1 MNHKLLTSVVFACTV
16 LLLSS
21 CHSSTVKISGRLVG
35 SDCRTVYVEQETPLG
50 QNRIDSAA
58 VDAAG
63 NYELQIKEVGSTP
76 ALYNLVCHSDR
87 IPLFLAGGERVTV
100 NSVGRVVQ
108 NYTVE
113 GSPESELLRQFYQPF
128 VAGLSRLNEL
138 ASLSEQESLDNE
150 GRLRIETAY
159 KAEYLRIKREQL
171 KFIITHQSS
180 LAAVYALYQRL
191 PGDVFLFN
199 LDGDLIYYRMV
210 ADALEESYPE
220 SPYLPLLASEIAR
233 MESRINLV
241 SSIAET
247 GYPDLEMYDMF
258 ENKVRLSSLQGKV
271 ILVEFWSAE
280 RGNSNALNAELKE
293 LYAHYADRG
302 FEIYQVGIDT
312 SKQAWV
318 TAVQEQRLPWISVS
332 DFKGEASPSLGLYAV
347 QKLPSNFLINRE
359 GVVIARDLYGEA
371 LEQALETQFK

>member
-1 MNHKLLTSVVFACTV
+1 MNRIFLFLVASVGAFLLT
-16 LLLSS
+16 S
-21 CHSSTVKISGRLVG
+21 CHSSTIKVSGRLVG
-35 SDCRTVYVEQETPLG
+35 ADCQKVYMERETQLG
-50 QNRIDSAA
+50 QTVIDSAV
-58 VDAAG
+58 VDNAG
-63 NYELQIKEVGSTP
+63 NFSLQIKGEEETP
-76 ALYNLVCHSDR
+76 SLYNLVCNADR
-87 IPLFLAGGERVTV
+87 IPLFLVGGDRVTI
-100 NSVGRVVQ
+100 NSVGRVLP

-113 GSPESELLRQFYQPF
+113 GSSESELLREFYQPF
-128 VAGLSRLNEL
+128 VAGLARLDDLASQSRAQTLNE
-138 ASLSEQESLDNE
+138 E
-150 GRLRIETAY
+150 GLLRIETAY

-171 KFIITHQSS
+171 KFIIEHQSS

-210 ADALEESYPE
+210 ADALEESYPQ

-233 MESRINLV
+233 METRINLV

-247 GYPDLEMYDMF
+247 GYPDLEMLDMF
-258 ENKVRLSSLQGKV
+258 GNKVRLSSLQGKV

-293 LYAHYADRG
+293 LYDRYADRG

-332 DFKGEASPSLGLYAV
+332 DFKGEASPALGLYAV

-359 GVVIARDLYGEA
+359 GVVIARDLYGDA
-371 LEQALETQFK
+371 LEKALEAQF

>member
-1 MNHKLLTSVVFACTV
+1 MNHRFITSVFCGCVIFLT
-16 LLLSS
+16 S

-35 SDCRTVYVEQETPLG
+35 SDCRTVYVEQETQLG
-50 QNRIDSAA
+50 QTVIDSAT
-58 VDAAG
+58 VDSAG
-63 NYELQIKEVGSTP
+63 NFLLKIKEEDETP
-76 ALYNLVCHSDR
+76 SLYNLVCNAER
-87 IPLFLAGGERVTV
+87 IPLFLAGGDHVTI
-100 NSVGRVVQ
+100 NAVGRVLP
-108 NYTVE
+108 NYTVQ
-113 GSPESELLRQFYQPF
+113 GSAESELLRQFYQPF
-128 VAGLSRLNEL
+128 VAGLARLDEL
-138 ASLSEQESLDNE
+138 ASLSREEALNE
-150 GRLRIETAY
+150 EELLRIETAY

-171 KFIITHQSS
+171 KFIIEHQSS

-210 ADALEESYPE
+210 ADALEESYPQ

-233 MESRINLV
+233 METRINLV

-247 GYPDLEMYDMF
+247 GYPDLEMLDMF
-258 ENKVRLSSLQGKV
+258 GNKVRLSSLQGKV

-293 LYAHYADRG
+293 LYDRYADRG

-332 DFKGEASPSLGLYAV
+332 DFKGEASPALGLYAV

-359 GVVIARDLYGEA
+359 GVVIARDLYGDA
-371 LEQALETQFK
+371 LEKALEAQF

>member
-1 MNHKLLTSVVFACTV
+1 MNHRFITSVFCGCVIFLT
-16 LLLSS
+16 S

-35 SDCRTVYVEQETPLG
+35 SDCRTVYVEQETQLG
-50 QNRIDSAA
+50 QTVIDSAT
-58 VDAAG
+58 VDSAG
-63 NYELQIKEVGSTP
+63 NFLLKIKEEDETP
-76 ALYNLVCHSDR
+76 SLYNLVCNAER
-87 IPLFLAGGERVTV
+87 IPLFLAGGDHVTI
-100 NSVGRVVQ
+100 NAVGRVLP
-108 NYTVE
+108 NYTVQ
-113 GSPESELLRQFYQPF
+113 GSAESELLRQFYQPF
-128 VAGLSRLNEL
+128 VAGLARLDEL
-138 ASLSEQESLDNE
+138 ASLSREEALNE
-150 GRLRIETAY
+150 EGLLRIETAY

-171 KFIITHQSS
+171 KFIIEHQSS

-210 ADALEESYPE
+210 ADALEESYPQ

-233 MESRINLV
+233 METRINLV

-247 GYPDLEMYDMF
+247 GYPDLEMLDMF
-258 ENKVRLSSLQGKV
+258 GNKVRLSSLQGKV

-293 LYAHYADRG
+293 LYDRYADRG

-332 DFKGEASPSLGLYAV
+332 DFKGEASPALGLYAV
-347 QKLPSNFLINRE
+347 QKLPSYFLINRE
-359 GVVIARDLYGEA
+359 VVVIARDLYGVA
-371 LEQALETQFK
+371 LEKALEAQF

>member
-1 MNHKLLTSVVFACTV
+1 MNHRFITSVFCGCVIFLT
-16 LLLSS
+16 S

-35 SDCRTVYVEQETPLG
+35 SDCRTVYVEQETQLG
-50 QNRIDSAA
+50 QTVIDSAT
-58 VDAAG
+58 VDSAG
-63 NYELQIKEVGSTP
+63 NFLLKIKEEDETP
-76 ALYNLVCHSDR
+76 SLYNLVCNAER
-87 IPLFLAGGERVTV
+87 IPLFLAGGDHVTI
-100 NSVGRVVQ
+100 NAVGRVLP
-108 NYTVE
+108 NYTVQ
-113 GSPESELLRQFYQPF
+113 GSAESELLRQFYQPF
-128 VAGLSRLNEL
+128 VAGLARLDEL
-138 ASLSEQESLDNE
+138 ASLSREEALNE
-150 GRLRIETAY
+150 EGLLRIETAY

-171 KFIITHQSS
+171 KFIIEHQSS

-210 ADALEESYPE
+210 ADALEESYPQ

-233 MESRINLV
+233 METRINLV

-247 GYPDLEMYDMF
+247 GYPDLEMLDMF
-258 ENKVRLSSLQGKV
+258 GNKVRLSSLQGKV

-293 LYAHYADRG
+293 LYDRYADRG

-332 DFKGEASPSLGLYAV
+332 DFKGEASPALGLYAV

-359 GVVIARDLYGEA
+359 GVVIARDLYGDA
-371 LEQALETQFK
+371 LEKALEAQF

>member
-1 MNHKLLTSVVFACTV
+1 MNHRFITSVFCGCVIFLT
-16 LLLSS
+16 S

-35 SDCRTVYVEQETPLG
+35 SDCRTVYVEQETQLG
-50 QNRIDSAA
+50 QTVIDSAT
-58 VDAAG
+58 VDSAG
-63 NYELQIKEVGSTP
+63 NFLLKIKEEDETP
-76 ALYNLVCHSDR
+76 SLYNLVCNAGR
-87 IPLFLAGGERVTV
+87 IPLFLAGGDHVTI
-100 NSVGRVVQ
+100 NAVGRVLP
-108 NYTVE
+108 NYTVQ
-113 GSPESELLRQFYQPF
+113 GSAESELLRQFYQPF
-128 VAGLSRLNEL
+128 VAGLARLDEL
-138 ASLSEQESLDNE
+138 ASLSREEALNE
-150 GRLRIETAY
+150 EGLLRIETAY

-171 KFIITHQSS
+171 KFIIEHQSS

-210 ADALEESYPE
+210 ADALEESYPQ

-233 MESRINLV
+233 METRINLV

-247 GYPDLEMYDMF
+247 GYPDLEMLDMF
-258 ENKVRLSSLQGKV
+258 GNKVRLSSLQGKV

-293 LYAHYADRG
+293 LYDRYADRG

-332 DFKGEASPSLGLYAV
+332 DFKGEASPALGLYAV

-359 GVVIARDLYGEA
+359 GVVIARDLYGDA
-371 LEQALETQFK
+371 LEKALEAQF

>member
-1 MNHKLLTSVVFACTV
+1 MNHRFITSVFCGCVIFLT
-16 LLLSS
+16 S

-35 SDCRTVYVEQETPLG
+35 SDCRTVYVEQETQLG
-50 QNRIDSAA
+50 QTVIDSAT
-58 VDAAG
+58 VDSAG
-63 NYELQIKEVGSTP
+63 NFLLKIKEEDETP
-76 ALYNLVCHSDR
+76 SLYNLVCNAER
-87 IPLFLAGGERVTV
+87 IPLFLAGGDHVTI
-100 NSVGRVVQ
+100 NAVGRVLP
-108 NYTVE
+108 NYTVQ
-113 GSPESELLRQFYQPF
+113 GSAESELLRQFYQPF
-128 VAGLSRLNEL
+128 VAGLARLDEL
-138 ASLSEQESLDNE
+138 ASLSREEALNE
-150 GRLRIETAY
+150 EGLLRIETAY

-171 KFIITHQSS
+171 KFIIEHQSS

-210 ADALEESYPE
+210 ADALEESYPQ

-233 MESRINLV
+233 METRINLV

-247 GYPDLEMYDMF
+247 GYPDLEMLDMF
-258 ENKVRLSSLQGKV
+258 GNKVRLSSLQGKV

-293 LYAHYADRG
+293 LYDRYADRG

-332 DFKGEASPSLGLYAV
+332 DF
-347 QKLPSNFLINRE
+347 
-359 GVVIARDLYGEA
+359 
-371 LEQALETQFK
+371 

>member
-1 MNHKLLTSVVFACTV
+1 MNHRFITSVFCGCVIFLT
-16 LLLSS
+16 S

-35 SDCRTVYVEQETPLG
+35 SDCRTVYVEQETQLG
-50 QNRIDSAA
+50 QTVIDSAT
-58 VDAAG
+58 VDSAG
-63 NYELQIKEVGSTP
+63 NFLLKIKEEDETP
-76 ALYNLVCHSDR
+76 SLYNLVCNAER
-87 IPLFLAGGERVTV
+87 IPLFLAGGDHVTI
-100 NSVGRVVQ
+100 NAVGRVLP
-108 NYTVE
+108 NYTVQ
-113 GSPESELLRQFYQPF
+113 GSAESELLRQFYQPF
-128 VAGLSRLNEL
+128 VAGLARLDEL
-138 ASLSEQESLDNE
+138 ASLSREEALNE
-150 GRLRIETAY
+150 EGLLRIETAY

-171 KFIITHQSS
+171 KFIIEHQSS

-199 LDGDLIYYRMV
+199 LDGDQIYYRMV
-210 ADALEESYPE
+210 ADALEESYPQ

-233 MESRINLV
+233 METRINLV

-247 GYPDLEMYDMF
+247 GYPDLEMLDMF
-258 ENKVRLSSLQGKV
+258 GNKVRLSSLQGKV

-293 LYAHYADRG
+293 LYDRYADRG

-332 DFKGEASPSLGLYAV
+332 DFKGEASPALGLYAV

-359 GVVIARDLYGEA
+359 GVVIARDLYGDA
-371 LEQALETQFK
+371 LEKALEAQF

>member
-1 MNHKLLTSVVFACTV
+1 MNHRFITSVFCGCVIFLT
-16 LLLSS
+16 S

-35 SDCRTVYVEQETPLG
+35 SDCRTVYVEQETQLG
-50 QNRIDSAA
+50 QTVIDSAT
-58 VDAAG
+58 VDSAG
-63 NYELQIKEVGSTP
+63 NFLLKIKEEDETP
-76 ALYNLVCHSDR
+76 SLYNLVCNAER
-87 IPLFLAGGERVTV
+87 IPLFLAGGDHVTI
-100 NSVGRVVQ
+100 NAVGRVLP
-108 NYTVE
+108 NYTVQ
-113 GSPESELLRQFYQPF
+113 GSAESELLRQFYQPF
-128 VAGLSRLNEL
+128 VAGLARLDEL
-138 ASLSEQESLDNE
+138 ASLSREEALNE
-150 GRLRIETAY
+150 EGLLRIETAY

-171 KFIITHQSS
+171 KFIIEHQSS

-210 ADALEESYPE
+210 ADALEESYPQ

-233 MESRINLV
+233 METRINLV
-241 SSIAET
+241 PSIAET
-247 GYPDLEMYDMF
+247 GYPDLEMLDMF
-258 ENKVRLSSLQGKV
+258 GNKVRLSSLQGKV

-293 LYAHYADRG
+293 LYDRYADRG

-332 DFKGEASPSLGLYAV
+332 DFKGEASPALGLYAV

-359 GVVIARDLYGEA
+359 GVVIARDLYGDA
-371 LEQALETQFK
+371 LEKALEAQF

>member
-1 MNHKLLTSVVFACTV
+1 MNHRFITSVFCGCVIFLT
-16 LLLSS
+16 S

-35 SDCRTVYVEQETPLG
+35 SDCRTVYVEQETQLG
-50 QNRIDSAA
+50 QTVIDSAT
-58 VDAAG
+58 VDSAG
-63 NYELQIKEVGSTP
+63 NFLLKIKEEDETP
-76 ALYNLVCHSDR
+76 SIYNLVCNAER
-87 IPLFLAGGERVTV
+87 IPLFLAGGDHVTI
-100 NSVGRVVQ
+100 NAVGRVLP
-108 NYTVE
+108 NYTVQ
-113 GSPESELLRQFYQPF
+113 GSAESELLRQFYQPF
-128 VAGLSRLNEL
+128 VAGLARLDEL
-138 ASLSEQESLDNE
+138 ASLSREEALNE
-150 GRLRIETAY
+150 EGLLRIETAY

-171 KFIITHQSS
+171 KFIIEHQSS

-210 ADALEESYPE
+210 ADALEESYPQ

-233 MESRINLV
+233 METRINLV

-247 GYPDLEMYDMF
+247 GYPDLEMLDMF
-258 ENKVRLSSLQGKV
+258 GNKVRLSSLQGKV

-293 LYAHYADRG
+293 LYDRYADRG

-332 DFKGEASPSLGLYAV
+332 DFKGEASPALGLYAV

-359 GVVIARDLYGEA
+359 GVVIARDLYGDA
-371 LEQALETQFK
+371 LEKALEAQF